1 MQHGQIERMLTAC
14 TLLMCCPAGLH
25 TRPGSK
31 TDLKLGHATRILGVH
46 NPVPGLPA
54 SPAAL

>member
-1 MQHGQIERMLTAC
+1 MLTCGNC

-54 SPAAL
+54 SPLAAP